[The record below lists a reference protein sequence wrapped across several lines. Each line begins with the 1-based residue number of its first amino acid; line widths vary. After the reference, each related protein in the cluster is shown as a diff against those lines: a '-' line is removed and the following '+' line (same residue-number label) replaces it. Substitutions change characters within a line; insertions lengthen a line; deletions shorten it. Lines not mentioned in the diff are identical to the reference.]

1 LREKNY
7 KLFIC
12 YIKAGFPKLC
22 SAERFRSPAR
32 FFLFRRKLK
41 KIKNTLSQ
49 TKNIITVGDPNF
61 CTIPYRSVPYRTL
74 PFTVRI
80 FITLAVIKREAYRIF
95 GLKFTVIFP
104 LKRLKSQKARTV
116 PYLKLKPFIV
126 LIDSF

>member
-1 LREKNY
+1 MRLWAKNA
-7 KLFIC
+7 LFFLI
-12 YIKAGFPKLC
+12 YHKSGFPKLC

-80 FITLAVIKREAYRIF
+80 FITLAVTKREAYRIF

-104 LKRLKSQKARTV
+104 LKSQKARTV